1 MTALGNQ
8 SASEENMR
16 IKSCSGSFCDGI
28 RSIIM
33 YWSHVNT
40 SVLPFHILT
49 VSIIRRERWPM
60 VSPIMSAGNP
70 KNKDELV
77 SLERQHKNL
86 VDKKGQL
93 EEEVDLLKC
102 ESNSRSLWLKNM
114 LEMDRGAI
122 ARIKDMQNN
131 AEQDLKLMTGKL
143 KLAEVEAVEL
153 SEKLKEKEIPKI

>member
-1 MTALGNQ
+1 
-8 SASEENMR
+8 
-16 IKSCSGSFCDGI
+16 
-28 RSIIM
+28 
-33 YWSHVNT
+33 
-40 SVLPFHILT
+40 
-49 VSIIRRERWPM
+49 M
-60 VSPIMSAGNP
+60 VSPIMSAKNP
-70 KNKDELV
+70 KDKDELV
-77 SLERQHKNL
+77 LLERQHKNL
-86 VDKKGQL
+86 VEKKSQL

-153 SEKLKEKEIPKI
+153 SEKLKEKEIPKIYDVVGIGDIKDLKYNLIFRRISLLPEFYSVLVQNFCSIYCFSEPFEQTI

>member
-1 MTALGNQ
+1 MNSFNNPQ
-8 SASEENMR
+8 
-16 IKSCSGSFCDGI
+16 KSS
-28 RSIIM
+28 
-33 YWSHVNT
+33 
-40 SVLPFHILT
+40 
-49 VSIIRRERWPM
+49 M
-60 VSPIMSAGNP
+60 VSPTMSAGNP

-77 SLERQHKNL
+77 SLERQHKSL

-114 LEMDRGAI
+114 LEMDRDAI
-122 ARIKDMQNN
+122 AMIKDMQNN

-153 SEKLKEKEIPKI
+153 LEKLEEKEIPKN